1 MLKNKLLLLVFTGL
15 AVAFCVPAY
24 AMWVTVTRNEAATVY
39 VDSASIVQVGTH
51 KRIWVVYDLTNQDVE
66 GKQSVR
72 SYIEYDC
79 AEAKYK
85 TLSASS
91 HANRMGNGPVL
102 KSLPVPGD
110 WKLVTQDALS
120 RQLYS
125 FACAW

>member
-1 MLKNKLLLLVFTGL
+1 MSKTKCVIV
-15 AVAFCVPAY
+15 AVICGYFATAQ
-24 AMWVTVTRNEAATVY
+24 AMWVTVTRNETATVY
-39 VDSASIVQVGTH
+39 VDSASIVHLGTH
-51 KRIWVVYDLTNQDVE
+51 KRIWVVYDLVSQDVE
-66 GKQSVR
+66 GQQSVK

-79 AEAKYK
+79 GETKYK

-91 HANRMGNGPVL
+91 HANRMGAGPVL

-110 WKLVTQDALS
+110 WKPVTQDALS